1 MPLAPR
7 LLAHLDDIRL
17 WQMPP
22 ARMKALPPPCT
33 LHDPHTQWL
42 LVPRDGRIN
51 VPEEGLE
58 SDTTPLLLG
67 PTGSQV
73 VALEGA
79 AIALEV
85 PSYRL
90 GVSPLTGGQHR
101 LLEHEQGHLVQ
112 ALLEELTLRIERI
125 SPESQ
130 RYIAQAI
137 SDLLYCPAPALGETG
152 ECSLLAEADTL
163 MRRRLA
169 EHTLRA
175 EDIAQA
181 MGMSR
186 AGLYRVLTPCGGFKT
201 CLHALRLDRVAQL
214 LRNPQQDHKAI
225 KGLLFHNGF
234 SSTEQ
239 FQRLFRQRF
248 GVAARAFRKGALS
261 PLLGDW
267 RFEALPGNL
276 S

>member
-1 MPLAPR
+1 MPLTPR
-7 LLAHLDDIRL
+7 LLARLDDICL
-17 WQMPP
+17 WQMPQ
-22 ARMKALPPPCT
+22 ARMKARPPTCT
-33 LHDPHTQWL
+33 LHSPHTQWL
-42 LVPRDGRIN
+42 LVPRGGHIN
-51 VPEEGLE
+51 MPEEALA
-58 SDTTPLLLG
+58 SDITPLLLG
-67 PTGSQV
+67 AAGSQV
-73 VALEGA
+73 VELEGA

-90 GVSPLTGGQHR
+90 AVSPLTGGQHR
-101 LLEHEQGHLVQ
+101 RLEQEQGYLVQ
-112 ALLEELTLRIERI
+112 ALLEELMLCIERI
-125 SPESQ
+125 DAESQ
-130 RYIAQAI
+130 RYIAQAF
-137 SDLLYCPAPALGETG
+137 SDLLYAPAMDRKPQ
-152 ECSLLAEADTL
+152 SKMNLLEEADSL
-163 MRRRLA
+163 MRQRLA

-175 EDIAQA
+175 EDIAEA

-214 LRNPQQDHKAI
+214 LRNPQQDRKAI

-248 GVAARAFRKGALS
+248 GVAARAFRKGAAS

-267 RFEALPGNL
+267 YFEKLA
-276 S
+276 